1 MFNLFKK
8 DEINSKDNFSL
19 IAITSLLIHSAKI
32 DENFTENERKII
44 KKTLIEIGAQVE
56 SIDEIIK
63 EAEKKE
69 KDSNQILEFTREIKN
84 VDENKKKLI
93 IEALWNI
100 VYSDKNADMYE
111 TNLMRRLSG
120 LLYLDNKVVGDIK
133 EKVKKKNDISSK

>member
-8 DEINSKDNFSL
+8 DEINPKDNFSL

-56 SIDEIIK
+56 NIDEIIK
-63 EAEKKE
+63 EAEIKE
-69 KDSNQILEFTREIKN
+69 KDSNQILEFTKEVKN
-84 VDENKKKLI
+84 KNIEDKKI
-93 IEALWNI
+93 VIEALWNI
-100 VYSDKNADMYE
+100 IYSDENADIYE

-120 LLYLDNKVVGDIK
+120 LMYLDPKVLGDIK
-133 EKVKKKNDISSK
+133 EKIKSNR